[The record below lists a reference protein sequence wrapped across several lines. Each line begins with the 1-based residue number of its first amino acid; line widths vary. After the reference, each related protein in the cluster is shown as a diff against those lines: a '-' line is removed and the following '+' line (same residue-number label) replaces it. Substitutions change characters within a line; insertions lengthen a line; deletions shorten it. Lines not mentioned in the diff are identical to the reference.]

1 MKEKRGVVGR
11 KGSVG
16 RDGRTGER
24 RGEDWRRDNTKEVWK
39 SHIEIYLPTGYKTYI
54 KI

>member
-1 MKEKRGVVGR
+1 M
-11 KGSVG
+11 G
-16 RDGRTGER
+16 RDGRVGQG
-24 RGEDWRRDNTKEVWK
+24 RGEQRIGGQITNTKVVWK